1 MDKKNRIIAK
11 VIVIVVIVTMVATTV
26 IWALQTWV

>member
-1 MDKKNRIIAK
+1 MNGKNKFIAR
-11 VIVIVVIVTMVATTV
+11 VVVIIVIASMVVTTV